1 MSELSIKVTIAGR
14 IYPISVNAEEEEM
27 VRKAATD
34 VDTDIK
40 NLQKNYA
47 VKDKQDL
54 LAMTALQ
61 LATKLQQV
69 DESKS
74 NPVKSEDLDKL
85 EQIVDSM
92 L

>member
-1 MSELSIKVTIAGR
+1 
-14 IYPISVNAEEEEM
+14 M

-69 DESKS
+69 DTSNS
-74 NPVKSEDLDKL
+74 NPVKSADLDKL

>member
-27 VRKAATD
+27 VRKAAQE

-40 NLQKNYA
+40 NLQENYA

-69 DESKS
+69 DTTKS
-74 NPVKSEDLDKL
+74 NPVQSKDLDKL
-85 EQIVDSM
+85 EKIVDSM

>member
-27 VRKAATD
+27 VRKAAQE

-40 NLQKNYA
+40 NLQENYA

-69 DESKS
+69 DTTKS

-85 EQIVDSM
+85 EKIVDSM